1 MKGWAVLIVL
11 IVLLIWMG
19 VNGAEVGEFVGD
31 FFQGLKPDE

>member
-1 MKGWAVLIVL
+1 MGGLAVLIVL

-31 FFQGLKPDE
+31 FFRGLKPDE

>member
-1 MKGWAVLIVL
+1 MAVVIVV

-31 FFQGLKPDE
+31 FFQGLKPD

>member
-1 MKGWAVLIVL
+1 MKGLAVVIVV

-31 FFQGLKPDE
+31 FFQGLKPD

>member
-1 MKGWAVLIVL
+1 MKELAVLLVL

-31 FFQGLKPDE
+31 FFQGLKPDG

>member
-1 MKGWAVLIVL
+1 MKGLAVVIVV
-11 IVLLIWMG
+11 IVFLIWMG

>member
-1 MKGWAVLIVL
+1 MKGLAVVIVV

-31 FFQGLKPDE
+31 FLQGLKPDE

>member
-1 MKGWAVLIVL
+1 MKGLAVVIVL
-11 IVLLIWMG
+11 VVLLIWMG